1 MRMRTAIAAAALAV
15 AGVLAG
21 GASAVADAGAQ
32 GVAANSPGV
41 ASGNLVQI
49 PVHVPINICGNTI
62 SVAGALNPAAG
73 NTCINS

>member
-32 GVAANSPGV
+32 GVAAHSPGV
-41 ASGNLVQI
+41 ASGNLIQI
-49 PVHVPINICGNTI
+49 PVHVPINICGNTL

-73 NTCINS
+73 TTCVNS